1 MTPPTASSS
10 SASSVPTRLRNMVAV
25 PVPFAKEY
33 VKSRFGGE
41 LEGALANRLGEDA
54 TLELVVG
61 ERADEPAGQRA

>member
-10 SASSVPTRLRNMVAV
+10 SASSVPTRLRNMVA
-25 PVPFAKEY
+25 VPFAKEY

-54 TLELVVG
+54 RLEVVVG

>member
-1 MTPPTASSS
+1 
-10 SASSVPTRLRNMVAV
+10 MVAV

-54 TLELVVG
+54 MLELVVG